1 VGIWNNFPLPL
12 IMLADDKLYPITLG
26 LNAWRSQVDRSPEFY
41 PLTIGGLLVSVIP
54 LAIAMVFLQRYWRGG
69 LTDGSVKG

>member
-1 VGIWNNFPLPL
+1 
-12 IMLADDKLYPITLG
+12 
-26 LNAWRSQVDRSPEFY
+26 
-41 PLTIGGLLVSVIP
+41 VIP